1 MYDVITFKLDNK
13 LPFSNHVIGR
23 GTFRRIIYLDKIG
36 YIKFEN
42 TVIEI
47 CFYIKEAAFVK
58 DIVWDTQKK
67 LSG

>member
-1 MYDVITFKLDNK
+1 M
-13 LPFSNHVIGR
+13 PFSNHVIGR
-23 GTFRRIIYLDKIG
+23 GTFRRIIYLDKIS

-47 CFYIKEAAFVK
+47 CFCIKEAALVK
-58 DIVWDTQKK
+58 DVVRDTQNK

>member
-1 MYDVITFKLDNK
+1 M
-13 LPFSNHVIGR
+13 PFSDHVVVR

-36 YIKFEN
+36 YITFEN

-47 CFYIKEAAFVK
+47 CFYIKETAFVK
-58 DIVWDTQKK
+58 DIVWDKQKK